1 MERKKGGIMKIR
13 VYQDKVGDWRYTLIA
28 KNGEKIAASEGYTEK
43 SNALRAAPKI
53 SKIFKVL
60 SKH

>member
-1 MERKKGGIMKIR
+1 MKIR

-43 SNALRAAPKI
+43 SNALRAARKFARM
-53 SKIFKVL
+53 FKVVPKVQVEDGL
-60 SKH
+60 